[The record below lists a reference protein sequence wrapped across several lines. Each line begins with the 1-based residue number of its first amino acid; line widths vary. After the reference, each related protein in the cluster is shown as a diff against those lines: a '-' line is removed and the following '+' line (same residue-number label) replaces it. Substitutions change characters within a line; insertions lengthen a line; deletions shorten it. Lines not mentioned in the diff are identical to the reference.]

1 MSSTSKARSASGA
14 AMIPPDPFAPLVHG
28 GDLDAA
34 RRLFP
39 GAPEPFLDLSTG
51 INPNPYPIPELPPEK
66 FARLPDR
73 NSLARLSS
81 CAAAFYGAPSESNV
95 VPAPGTQILVSLT
108 AALSTP
114 GRAAVLGPTY
124 AEHARAAAASGYDVA
139 SVGSLDDLGNA
150 DLAVVVNPNNPDGRI
165 VSCQSLRALASE
177 LRKHG
182 GTLVVDEAFMEVG
195 PLEES
200 FAPYVEE
207 TNVFVL
213 RSFGKFFGLAGVRLG
228 FAIGDPDVI
237 AALQTMIGPWAVP
250 GPALAIGA
258 RAFRDRNWIAET
270 LSRLETDSARLA
282 AMLERHGFTLI
293 GRTGLFV
300 TARHPAAGRVAD
312 ALGRRHILVRKF
324 DHDAEW
330 MRFGLPGM
338 DHEFARLDSALAET
352 AVAMQNPG

>member
-1 MSSTSKARSASGA
+1 
-14 AMIPPDPFAPLVHG
+14 MIPPDPFAPLVHG

-81 CAAAFYGAPSESNV
+81 CAAAFHGAPSESNV

-139 SVGSLDDLGNA
+139 SVGCLDDLGNA

-177 LRKHG
+177 LREHG

-200 FAPYVEE
+200 FAPHVEG
-207 TNVFVL
+207 TNVIVL
-213 RSFGKFFGLAGVRLG
+213 RSFGKFFGLAGLRLG
-228 FAIGDPDVI
+228 FAL
-237 AALQTMIGPWAVP
+237 AASENAARLRAGLGPWPVS
-250 GPALAIGA
+250 GPALAIGCQA
-258 RAFRDRNWIAET
+258 LSDTQWIERTRHA
-270 LSRLETDSARLA
+270 LKQAAQRL
-282 AMLERHGFTLI
+282 
-293 GRTGLFV
+293 
-300 TARHPAAGRVAD
+300 D
-312 ALGRRHILVRKF
+312 ALLAGAGLEPVGGTPLFRLVRSADGPRIFERLGRAGILVRRF
-324 DHDAEW
+324 EHEPAW
-330 MRFGLPGM
+330 LRFGIPGTEQ
-338 DHEFARLDSALAET
+338 DWQRLEAALR
-352 AVAMQNPG
+352 N

>member
-1 MSSTSKARSASGA
+1 METIR
-14 AMIPPDPFAPLVHG
+14 HG
-28 GDLDAA
+28 GALDRAIA
-34 RRLFP
+34 TYGGER
-39 GAPEPFLDLSTG
+39 GGWLDLSTG
-51 INPNPYPIPELPPEK
+51 INPVAYPVPEMDS
-66 FARLPDR
+66 AIWQRLPDE
-73 NSLARLSS
+73 SLMDDCLQAAREY
-81 CAAAFYGAPSESNV
+81 YGIPQEAGILA
-95 VPAPGTQILVSLT
+95 APGTQAIIQWLPLLFNYLDRVSIVSPT
-108 AALSTP
+108 YGEYAGVFRMTGVSVATP
-114 GRAAVLGPTY
+114 GGLPDGPDAT
-124 AEHARAAAASGYDVA
+124 DLLV
-139 SVGSLDDLGNA
+139 VGQ
-150 DLAVVVNPNNPDGRI
+150 PNNPDGRTWPADAI
-165 VSCQSLRALASE
+165 LPFASG
-177 LRKHG
+177 RR
-182 GTLVVDEAFMEVG
+182 VAIVDEAFADV
-195 PLEES
+195 
-200 FAPYVEE
+200 APEHSIVSR
-207 TNVFVL
+207 TGGRGLMVL